1 MGAQRALRPYCGVVN
16 MANQQVAE
24 HKPSR
29 FATTIAPVREYFRDT
44 LGELR
49 KVHWPSREEVR
60 NLTVIVLAV
69 TFAMGMVL
77 GLFDFIFE
85 QVFFGILKPNPDIVA
100 VASLAVIVLAIVVI
114 VVYAG
119 RERR

>member
-1 MGAQRALRPYCGVVN
+1 MGAQRTLRPYCGVVN

-29 FATTIAPVREYFRDT
+29 LATTIAPVREYFRDT

-49 KVHWPSREEVR
+49 KVHWPTREEVR
-60 NLTVIVLAV
+60 NLTIIVLAV
-69 TFAMGMVL
+69 TFAMGMLL